1 MTPRTSS
8 PKGLVGLVLI
18 GLACQ
23 ACTPDAADKV
33 AAPAAPAAKGAVAA
47 AAPAAPAPPNQIFVY
62 TPVGKRDPFRSYLLE
77 IEHQSAQAAGGRSKE
92 PTELFEI
99 DQYRLTAIIT
109 GTSQPKAMV
118 EDPQGLG
125 HVLHLGTRL
134 GKNGGRV
141 SRIISKEVTV
151 MEETL
156 DPAGR
161 KMAVSIV
168 KRLPRSDFED
178 AAKR

>member
-1 MTPRTSS
+1 MARNLSQLCLLA
-8 PKGLVGLVLI
+8 LVTAG
-18 GLACQ
+18 Q
-23 ACTPDAADKV
+23 ACTPDAADGTTPK
-33 AAPAAPAAKGAVAA
+33 AAPIAKGAGAAAAQAA
-47 AAPAAPAPPNQIFVY
+47 AAPASQIFIY

-77 IEHQSAQAAGGRSKE
+77 IEHLSASAAGGRSKD
-92 PTELFEI
+92 PTEMFEI

-156 DPAGR
+156 DPAGH

>member
-1 MTPRTSS
+1 MTARTAL
-8 PKGLVGLVLI
+8 PLRLLALVLT
-18 GLACQ
+18 AQ
-23 ACTPDAADKV
+23 ACTPDATDG
-33 AAPAAPAAKGAVAA
+33 AAPHAAPAAKGAVAA
-47 AAPAAPAPPNQIFVY
+47 PSPAAPPPAGPMFVY

-77 IEHQSAQAAGGRSKE
+77 IEHQSAQAGGGRSKE
-92 PTELFEI
+92 PTESFEI